1 MAIDAKISRDM
12 GNGYVQVDISAKN
25 ADSSYYVI
33 PKNKVDSFISQSKK
47 DRKNNTILSYTT
59 LGGSILMGVAAMSLL
74 LRKLKASG
82 TMKMLLN
89 MCGTVVFSLFATY
102 QCDNYIQSKRD
113 ELMKKHKAKQVF
125 YNA

>member
-25 ADSSYYVI
+25 EDSSYYVM
-33 PKNKVDSFISQSKK
+33 PKNKVDSFISQYKK